1 MFSAG
6 ALVNRL
12 LFQQGSLQSRIANT
26 GYVIGLSLLLL
37 SLQLHYQIGGIIDS
51 ENKQPDHILISKPV
65 STLSTLSFGRSHFSA
80 EEIQNIAKQPF
91 TAAVGAFESNHF
103 RISAT
108 DDANKKIGFST
119 ELFFEAIADSFID
132 VRPANFQWKIGQKR
146 IPIIIA
152 EDFLH
157 LYNFGYALTR
167 GLPQLSQQIVRQV
180 IIRLE
185 LTGPAGSYIFEGQI
199 VGFSNR
205 IPSILVPD
213 TFLRWANRA
222 IGQHTHTAN
231 APARLLIRTVHPADS
246 RAFEYFDAHGYQYD
260 KEKNIAL
267 KAATIAQG
275 VSFGIAIVGILF
287 VLFGLMLF
295 LLLLRLVLADHQSE
309 IRLLFQLGYTRQL
322 LTQLLL
328 KRFFIQLLIATCIAA
343 AIFLYIQQQF
353 SSFIANQGLPVSE
366 YISSWVLPTGV
377 LIISSCFFAEWYTV
391 TAKLK
396 QYQC

>member
-1 MFSAG
+1 MFSANT
-6 ALVNRL
+6 LINRL
-12 LFQQGSLQSRIANT
+12 LFRQAGLQSRIANT

-37 SLQLHYQIGGIIDS
+37 SLQLHYQIGSIIDT

-65 STLSTLSFGRSHFSA
+65 STLSTFTFGRSHFSA

-91 TAAVGAFESNHF
+91 TAAVGTFESNHF
-103 RISAT
+103 QISAT
-108 DDANKKIGFST
+108 SGDNKKIAFST

-132 VRPANFQWKIGQKR
+132 VRPANFQWKVGQKR
-146 IPIIIA
+146 IPIIMA

-167 GLPQLSQQIVRQV
+167 GLPQLSQQVVRQV
-180 IIRLE
+180 IIGLE
-185 LTGPAGSYIFEGQI
+185 LTGPAGNYIFEGQI

-213 TFLRWANRA
+213 TFLRWANRE
-222 IGQHTHTAN
+222 IGKYQSAET

-246 RAFEYFDAHGYQYD
+246 RAFAYFDAHGYQYD
-260 KEKNIAL
+260 KEKNIAG
-267 KAATIAQG
+267 KAATVAQG
-275 VSFGIAIVGILF
+275 VSFGIAIVGSLF
-287 VLFGLMLF
+287 LLFGLMLF
-295 LLLLRLVLADHQSE
+295 MVLLRLVLADHQSE
-309 IRLLFQLGYTRQL
+309 IRLLFQLGYTRKL

-328 KRFFIQLLIATCIAA
+328 KRFLIQLLIGTCIAA
-343 AIFLYIQQQF
+343 AIFFYIQQQF
-353 SSFIANQGLPVSE
+353 SSFIASQGLPVSQ
-366 YISSWVLPTGV
+366 YISGWILPTGL
-377 LIISSCFFAEWYTV
+377 LIVTSCFGAQWYTV